1 MKTPELYHLEYE
13 RLSALKSYSILDT
26 VSEKDYDDITAIA
39 SEICQTPI
47 SLISFVDETRQWFKS
62 RHGLEA
68 TETPREHAFCA
79 HAIHTPFMPF
89 VVTNA
94 WKDVRFFDNPLVTGA
109 PGVVFYA
116 GVPLNT
122 TKGLPL
128 GTLCVIDHKPRKL
141 SEKQMDSL
149 KALSHQV
156 VNLLELRRKTMQ
168 LEQANHELYHFAK
181 LAAHD
186 IKTPLNNI
194 AMIADILSSSAKQSF
209 SVEEVNLVNM
219 IGVSSRRLGNMID
232 SLLKYYQGDATTKA
246 QTSIV
251 NVADLIS
258 QLTDL
263 LSPNENTYIRFHT
276 RIDAIE
282 VNRTV
287 INQVLLNLISNAIK
301 YNDKERITIDI
312 SIDLDDEDN
321 YKFSVKDNG
330 MGISPE
336 AQEKIFEMF
345 ATNNQSDRFGNKGN
359 GIGLATVQKLIKQAG
374 GDIWVQ
380 SALGFGTTFTFNL
393 PVPEVVSSP
402 L

>member
-1 MKTPELYHLEYE
+1 MKIPELYDLEYE

-26 VSEKDYDDITAIA
+26 VSEKDYDEITAIA

-47 SLISFVDETRQWFKS
+47 SLISFVDEKRQWFKS
-62 RHGLEA
+62 SHGLEVG
-68 TETPREHAFCA
+68 ETPREHAFCA
-79 HAIHTPFMPF
+79 HAIHTPFVPF
-89 VVTNA
+89 VVTDA
-94 WKDVRFFDNPLVTGA
+94 WKDERFFDNPLVTGE

-141 SEKQMDSL
+141 SEKQMSSL
-149 KALSHQV
+149 KALSNQV

-168 LEQANHELYHFAK
+168 LEQANQELYHFAK

-194 AMIADILSSSAKQSF
+194 VMIADVLSQSAKQNF
-209 SVEEVNLVNM
+209 SIEEVNLVDM

-232 SLLKYYQGDATTKA
+232 SLLKYYQGDAASKA
-246 QTSIV
+246 QTSVV
-251 NVADLIS
+251 NVADMIH
-258 QLTDL
+258 QLNDL
-263 LSPNENTYIRFHT
+263 LSPNENTYIRFHAQVDT
-276 RIDAIE
+276 IE
-282 VNRTV
+282 VNKTV

-312 SIDLDDEDN
+312 SIALDDENN

-330 MGISPE
+330 RGISPE
-336 AQEKIFEMF
+336 AQEKIFEIF
-345 ATNNQSDRFGNKGN
+345 TVNSQADRFGNQGT
-359 GIGLATVQKLIKQAG
+359 GIGLATVKKLVHRSG
-374 GDIWVQ
+374 GDIWVK
-380 SALGFGTTFTFNL
+380 SALGFGATFTFTI
-393 PVPEVVSSP
+393 PAPSAKQQRA
-402 L
+402 

>member
-1 MKTPELYHLEYE
+1 MKTPELYYLEYE
-13 RLSALKSYSILDT
+13 RLSALKSYSVLDT

-47 SLISFVDETRQWFKS
+47 SLISFVDEKRQWFKS

-79 HAIHTPFMPF
+79 HAIHTPFLPF
-89 VVTNA
+89 VVTDA
-94 WKDVRFFDNPLVTGA
+94 WKDERFFDNPLVTGD

-122 TKGLPL
+122 SKGLPL
-128 GTLCVIDHKPRKL
+128 GTLCVIDRKPRIL
-141 SEKQMDSL
+141 SEKQLESL
-149 KALSHQV
+149 TALSNQV

-168 LEQANHELYHFAK
+168 LEQANQELYHFAK

-194 AMIADILSSSAKQSF
+194 AMIADVLSQSAKQSF
-209 SVEEVNLVNM
+209 SAEEVNLVNM

-246 QTSIV
+246 QTSV
-251 NVADLIS
+251 VDVADLVN
-258 QLTDL
+258 QLKDL
-263 LSPNENTYIRFHT
+263 LSPNENTYIRFHARVKT
-276 RIDAIE
+276 IE

-312 SIDLDDEDN
+312 SIGLDDENN

-345 ATNNQSDRFGNKGN
+345 TTNNQSDRFGNQGN
-359 GIGLATVQKLIKQAG
+359 GIGLATVQKLIHQAG
-374 GDIWVQ
+374 GNIEVK
-380 SALGFGTTFTFNL
+380 SAVGFGATFTFTIPMPSANRKRA
-393 PVPEVVSSP
+393 
-402 L
+402 